1 MLMAIYRHMGS
12 FGIRW
17 PRVIVFLGKAR
28 MILTGLRRAASGIAC
43 AAPALA
49 TAIVLS
55 GHAYADPGQPP
66 PPLPVFTP
74 APSDWSPNF
83 DIWPYNTFTSRVTPE
98 MIGAMSDSCQWF
110 TSQFDP
116 LMGQI
121 NDFNRYLGDR
131 HDDYATGGVQR
142 NADAVVSNIDRS
154 TAFLGPRV
162 KPLIITNQPDNFGP
176 YSPIYGGDSMTHLT
190 FQLSRIS
197 DSIKRK
203 DPSGVT
209 HANIVSATGW
219 TNALRDS
226 GACN

>member
-1 MLMAIYRHMGS
+1 MMICRKCRC
-12 FGIRW
+12 FDIRW
-17 PRVIVFLGKAR
+17 PDDIVFLGEGG
-28 MILTGLRRAASGIAC
+28 MFLTRLRRAGSGLAG
-43 AAPALA
+43 AALA
-49 TAIVLS
+49 AAVVLS
-55 GHAYADPGQPP
+55 GHAHADPGQPP
-66 PPLPVFTP
+66 PPLPLFTP
-74 APSDWSPNF
+74 SPSDWSPNF

-98 MIGAMSDSCQWF
+98 MISGMSDSCQWF
-110 TSQFDP
+110 KSQFDP

-121 NDFNRYLGDR
+121 NDFNTYLGDQ
-131 HDDYATGGVQR
+131 HDDCAAAAVQR
-142 NADAVVSNIDRS
+142 NADAVVGNIDRS
-154 TAFLGPRV
+154 TAFLTPRV

-176 YSPIYGGDSMTHLT
+176 YSPVYGGESMTHLA

-219 TNALRDS
+219 ANALRDS

>member
-1 MLMAIYRHMGS
+1 M
-12 FGIRW
+12 
-17 PRVIVFLGKAR
+17 FLTR
-28 MILTGLRRAASGIAC
+28 LRRAGSGLAG
-43 AAPALA
+43 AALA
-49 TAIVLS
+49 AAVVLS
-55 GHAYADPGQPP
+55 GHAHADPGQPP
-66 PPLPVFTP
+66 PPLPLFTP
-74 APSDWSPNF
+74 SPSDWSPNF

-98 MIGAMSDSCQWF
+98 MISGMSDSCQWF
-110 TSQFDP
+110 KSQFDP

-121 NDFNRYLGDR
+121 NDFNTYLGDQ
-131 HDDYATGGVQR
+131 HDDCAAAAVQR
-142 NADAVVSNIDRS
+142 NADAVVGNIDRS
-154 TAFLGPRV
+154 TAFLTPRV

-176 YSPIYGGDSMTHLT
+176 YSPVYGGESMTHLA

-219 TNALRDS
+219 ANALRDS

>member
-1 MLMAIYRHMGS
+1 
-12 FGIRW
+12 
-17 PRVIVFLGKAR
+17 
-28 MILTGLRRAASGIAC
+28 MILTGLRRAVSGIAY

-142 NADAVVSNIDRS
+142 NADAVVANIDRS
-154 TAFLGPRV
+154 TVFLGPRV

-219 TNALRDS
+219 ANALRDS
-226 GACN
+226 GACNW

>member
-1 MLMAIYRHMGS
+1 
-12 FGIRW
+12 
-17 PRVIVFLGKAR
+17 
-28 MILTGLRRAASGIAC
+28 MILARLRRTAGGIAC
-43 AAPALA
+43 AGPALA
-49 TAIVLS
+49 AAIALS
-55 GHAYADPGQPP
+55 GPACADPGQPP
-66 PPLPVFTP
+66 PPLPAFTP

-121 NDFNRYLGDR
+121 NDFNRYLGDQ
-131 HDDYATGGVQR
+131 HDDYAAGGVQR
-142 NADAVVSNIDRS
+142 NANAVVTNIDRS

-162 KPLIITNQPDNFGP
+162 KPLIITNEPDNFGP
-176 YSPIYGGDSMTHLT
+176 YSPIYGGESMTHLT

-219 TNALRDS
+219 ANALRDS